1 MVLNCPQMIPLSNRK
16 GSITLPKLEKF
27 LETKLDEI
35 FEKNA
40 KFCRFFRTFRQ
51 FISKSATK
59 TLHNDLDS
67 MKITSADIIKA
78 FSSI

>member
-1 MVLNCPQMIPLSNRK
+1 MIPLSNRK

-40 KFCRFFRTFRQ
+40 KFCRFFRTFHQ
-51 FISKSATK
+51 FISKSAMETF
-59 TLHNDLDS
+59 HNDLDS
-67 MKITSADIIKA
+67 MKITSVDIIKA